1 MAEMIMHGGL
11 LLAAGFLGGHGTAA
25 AVGTTMAELGF
36 ADAPDLAM
44 TSATVGIL
52 AGVFGGLIF
61 IKWAT
66 AKGYTQYI
74 KNFAY
79 LSGDLKTGMVSRENQ
94 EEMGRDTVSSIAL
107 DPLCW
112 HLSILMVPTGLG
124 YLCSKLVKSYF
135 AVNIPNYA
143 CAFILA
149 LLFFCV
155 AGGRT
160 DRGVYR
166 YIDKRVNTRISGT
179 YRLSGVFRS
188 SEYQDTDYCKIRR
201 PSFVLDDFGHFHCLV
216 YTSYPGTGHEPRQ
229 LV

>member
-1 MAEMIMHGGL
+1 
-11 LLAAGFLGGHGTAA
+11 
-25 AVGTTMAELGF
+25 MAELGF

-107 DPLCW
+107 DPLVLAFEYSDGS
-112 HLSILMVPTGLG
+112 HRTRLSLRQ
-124 YLCSKLVKSYF
+124 KLVKAILPSIF
-135 AVNIPNYA
+135 PIMPVRLSWHCSSSVWQAVVP
-143 CAFILA
+143 
-149 LLFFCV
+149 
-155 AGGRT
+155 

-179 YRLSGVFRS
+179 C
-188 SEYQDTDYCKIRR
+188 TDY
-201 PSFVLDDFGHFHCLV
+201 LV
-216 YTSYPGTGHEPRQ
+216 FSE
-229 LV
+229 